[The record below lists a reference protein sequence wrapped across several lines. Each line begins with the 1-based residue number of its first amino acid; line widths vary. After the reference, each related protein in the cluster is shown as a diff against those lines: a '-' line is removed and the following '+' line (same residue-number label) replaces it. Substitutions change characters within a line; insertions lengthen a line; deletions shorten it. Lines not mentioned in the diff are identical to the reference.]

1 MAVVWRQVPITG
13 ALARRPFDCGEG
25 ELNTY
30 FRRFA
35 FRNHKKRASTTFVA
49 VQPDDERCVLGYYTI
64 CPAQIEH
71 DDAPDELKAQF
82 PRYSIAG
89 YKLARLA
96 VDASIH
102 GQGLGGQLLLEA
114 GRHAIAAT
122 RYVGGSV
129 LFIDAKND
137 AVAAWYV
144 RQGAQPLP
152 GDSRQLVIRLES
164 IATALGIEFPME
176 IRSSEILDTHN
187 QAHRVRR

>member
-1 MAVVWRQVPITG
+1 MVVVWRQVPITG
-13 ALARRPFDCGEG
+13 ALARRSFDCGES

-35 FRNHKKRASTTFVA
+35 FRNHKKGASTTFVA

-82 PRYSIAG
+82 PHYPIAG
-89 YKLARLA
+89 YQLARLA
-96 VDASIH
+96 VDTSIH

-114 GRHAIAAT
+114 GRHAIAAA

-129 LFIDAKND
+129 LFVDAKND
-137 AVAAWYV
+137 AVAAWYMH
-144 RQGAQPLP
+144 QGAQPLP
-152 GDSRQLVIRLES
+152 DDPRQLVIRLET
-164 IATALGIEFPME
+164 IATALGTEFPQPAVVAE
-176 IRSSEILDTHN
+176 AAAGR
-187 QAHRVRR
+187 